1 MPKLTPRAEEAL
13 RERFGGDSVITLA
26 TAQDGVPHARYVNA
40 VYDGGAFYVIT
51 HALSGKMRQIAANPA
66 VAIAGDWFT
75 AHGRARSMGWVGS
88 PENAARLDM
97 LRRAFAGWIDN
108 GHTDLNDHNTV
119 ILRIELTD
127 ALLLRH
133 GERFEIDFS

>member
-1 MPKLTPRAEEAL
+1 MAKLSPRAGDAL
-13 RERFGGDSVITLA
+13 RERFGGDSVIALA
-26 TAQDGVPHARYVNA
+26 TVRDGIPNARYVNA

-51 HALSGKMRQIAANPA
+51 HAQSGKLRDIASNPT

-75 AHGRARSMGWVGS
+75 AHGRARSQGWVRL

-97 LRRAFAGWIDN
+97 LRRAFSDWIDN
-108 GHTDLNDHNTV
+108 GHTDLDDPNTI
-119 ILRIELTD
+119 ILRIDLTD

-133 GERFEIDFS
+133 GERFEIDFT